1 MKIVIKGFLLWAM
14 IISILLFMMGGCEI
28 LIEEGHWIILSVW
41 ILFNTGLA
49 FACKKF
55 LTYKDA
61 YKVLGLQTFDN
72 IVK

>member
-1 MKIVIKGFLLWAM
+1 MKIVIKGFLLWVM

-28 LIEEGHWIILSVW
+28 LIEEGRWIILSVW
-41 ILFNTGLA
+41 ILFNIGLA

-61 YKVLGLQTFDN
+61 YKVSGLQTFDS

>member
-41 ILFNTGLA
+41 ILLNVCLA

-55 LTYKDA
+55 LTYKDV
-61 YKVLGLQTFDN
+61 YKLTGLQSIDN
-72 IVK
+72 TLK

>member
-1 MKIVIKGFLLWAM
+1 MKIVIKGFLLWVM

-28 LIEEGHWIILSVW
+28 LIEEEHWIILSVW
-41 ILFNTGLA
+41 ILLNIGLA

-61 YKVLGLQTFDN
+61 YKVSGLQSIDN

>member
-14 IISILLFMMGGCEI
+14 IISTLLFMMGGCEI

-41 ILFNTGLA
+41 ILFNIGLA

-61 YKVLGLQTFDN
+61 YKLTGLQSIDN
-72 IVK
+72 TLK

>member
-1 MKIVIKGFLLWAM
+1 MKIVIKGFLLWVM
-14 IISILLFMMGGCEI
+14 IISILLFIMGGCET

-41 ILFNTGLA
+41 ILLNIGLA

-61 YKVLGLQTFDN
+61 YKLTGLQSIDN
-72 IVK
+72 TLK